1 MFLDGLVRVEFIFN
15 KRGCGML
22 FAFAAILFALWVVGV
37 LTATMMGGF
46 IHLLVILSVLL
57 VIVRI
62 IQGEHA
68 R

>member
-1 MFLDGLVRVEFIFN
+1 
-15 KRGCGML
+15 ML